1 MDCTNRNRESEQRK
15 DITLIIVTRCLSAF
29 LIFSAF
35 FLKKKKYFKN
45 LVFITQLW
53 QCDALR
59 FKYYCFHYLTALLF
73 KIIFTQW
80 KDTQIIQ
87 PDCKSITQLLA
98 SLQEQLLSDYK
109 HPHTFPLLWTLLNL
123 YFRSFQK
130 WKADTLLAL
139 NYSSRNPKHSWQFL
153 SEHCSRERQLSRWLV
168 LNLPFSLQRTKD
180 NLNKWEVSSEGVSGS
195 AHVASVKRHWSSIRQ
210 VSQKKQVPW

>member
-1 MDCTNRNRESEQRK
+1 M
-15 DITLIIVTRCLSAF
+15 L
-29 LIFSAF
+29 F

-59 FKYYCFHYLTALLF
+59 FKYYCLHYLTALLF

-130 WKADTLLAL
+130 WKSKHPLPNFDDVLFLESWHTTCAELLIQKSKTQLAISLRAL
-139 NYSSRNPKHSWQFL
+139 QQGTPTEQ
-153 SEHCSRERQLSRWLV
+153 V
-168 LNLPFSLQRTKD
+168 I
-180 NLNKWEVSSEGVSGS
+180 GS
-195 AHVASVKRHWSSIRQ
+195 
-210 VSQKKQVPW
+210 